1 MSVTKKII
9 TAPSSDGIHTLAGV
23 LYLPDGQ
30 PKGIL
35 HIVHGMTEY
44 IGRYDRFMSDMAAEG
59 YAVCGYDHLG
69 HGQTARDDSE
79 LGFIADKGGWELL
92 VRDTEQ
98 FRRAVEGEVG
108 ELPYYLMGHS
118 MGSFIARLAAIEN
131 RLPDKLIIM
140 GTGGKNPLAA
150 PGLFLIET
158 VKLFKGKKHISKF
171 LDGMMF
177 GDYDKSFDDDG
188 APSKW
193 LTRDTEVRKRYS
205 ADKYCTFKFTASALG
220 DLVRLLKYSNSRRWY
235 ARMDKDLPVL
245 LVSGDRDPV
254 GNFGKGVRE
263 VHDGLTR
270 AGCNSTLILYPDG
283 RHEILNDICYPD
295 VKRDIVEFLS

>member
-1 MSVTKKII
+1 MSVTKKNI
-9 TAPSSDGIHTLAGV
+9 TAPSSDGVHTLAGV
-23 LYLPDGQ
+23 LYLPKSE

-44 IGRYDRFMSDMAAEG
+44 IGRYDRFMWDMAEEG
-59 YAVCGYDHLG
+59 YAVCGYDNLG
-69 HGQTARDDSE
+69 HGQTATDDSE
-79 LGFIADKGGWELL
+79 LGFIADKDGWELL
-92 VRDTEQ
+92 VRDTEK
-98 FRRAVEGEVG
+98 FRAAVEAEVG

-118 MGSFIARLAAIEN
+118 MGSFIVRLAAVRT

-150 PGLFLIET
+150 PGLLLIEA

-171 LDGMMF
+171 LDSMMF
-177 GDYDKSFDDDG
+177 GDYDKSFDDDDASG
-188 APSKW
+188 KW
-193 LTRDTEVRKRYS
+193 LTRDPEVRKKYS

-220 DLVRLLKYSNSRRWY
+220 DLVRLLKYSNSGKWY
-235 ARMDKDLPVL
+235 KKMDKNLPVL

-263 VHDGLTR
+263 IQTR
-270 AGCNSTLILYPDG
+270 LAEAGCNSRLVLYSDG
-283 RHEILNDICYPD
+283 RHEILNDICYPQ
-295 VKRDIVEFLS
+295 VKGDILEFLS